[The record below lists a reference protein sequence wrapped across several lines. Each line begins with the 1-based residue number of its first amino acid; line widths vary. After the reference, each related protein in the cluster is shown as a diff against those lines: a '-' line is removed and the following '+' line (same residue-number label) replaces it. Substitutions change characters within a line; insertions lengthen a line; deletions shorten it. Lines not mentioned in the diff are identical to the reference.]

1 MKKTLYLECNSG
13 ISGDMT
19 VGALLDLGADRKVL
33 EDALASLGVD
43 GYHLHF
49 GTTEKCGIK
58 AYDFDMCIWSMKSMN
73 TTMEITITAMSTHM
87 HMFMR
92 MVQSTATIMSTNTLM
107 STAMKSAQNTYMI
120 MNTPI
125 HIPMRMAQSMHMS
138 IATITDILTTME
150 IMIMYI
156 PMTMETTTTYILMT
170 TCTHIL
176 TAISM
181 IFTPLST
188 VCSLQIR

>member
-1 MKKTLYLECNSG
+1 
-13 ISGDMT
+13 
-19 VGALLDLGADRKVL
+19 
-33 EDALASLGVD
+33 
-43 GYHLHF
+43 
-49 GTTEKCGIK
+49 
-58 AYDFDMCIWSMKSMN
+58 
-73 TTMEITITAMSTHM
+73 
-87 HMFMR
+87 
-92 MVQSTATIMSTNTLM
+92 M
-107 STAMKSAQNTYMI
+107 STAMKSVQNTYMI

-156 PMTMETTTTYILMT
+156 PMT